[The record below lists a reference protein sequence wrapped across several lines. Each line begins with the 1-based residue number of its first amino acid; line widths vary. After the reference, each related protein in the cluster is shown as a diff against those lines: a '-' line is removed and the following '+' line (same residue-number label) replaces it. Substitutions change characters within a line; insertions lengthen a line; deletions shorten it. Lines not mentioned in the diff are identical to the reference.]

1 MTKEEL
7 KALAEAVVDKLN
19 LCQKE
24 VMSIEDVA
32 LYTGMK
38 KSYIYKLTSVG
49 HIPYYKP
56 GGKYLFFKRAE
67 IDQWLLSNRYGSAD
81 ELNAEAKL
89 YTASN
94 PLPKHHVRR
103 ESKPN

>member
-7 KALAEAVVDKLN
+7 KALADTIVDKLN

-38 KSYIYKLTSVG
+38 KSYIYKLTSGG

-56 GGKYLFFKRAE
+56 GGKYLFFKRTE

>member
-7 KALAEAVVDKLN
+7 KALADTIVDKLN

-38 KSYIYKLTSVG
+38 KSYIYKLTSGG

>member
-1 MTKEEL
+1 MTNEDIKKL
-7 KALAEAVVDKLN
+7 ADALVEKLN

-38 KSYIYKLTSVG
+38 KSYIYKLTSG
-49 HIPYYKP
+49 GLIPYYKP

-67 IDQWLLSNRYGSAD
+67 IDQWLLSNRYRSAD

-89 YTASN
+89 YTARN

>member
-7 KALAEAVVDKLN
+7 KALADTIVDKLN

-24 VMSIEDVA
+24 VMLIEDVA

-38 KSYIYKLTSVG
+38 KSYIYKLTSGG

-103 ESKPN
+103 ESKTN